1 MSYKSDLEGEE
12 EAIALGETVDDTQ
25 ARDQSPDLEGEN
37 NLNTEVVD
45 LENDNED
52 VLDRE
57 CQKLAAQISAE
68 QSERN
73 KILEQLEQ
81 MKETS
86 KTNERM
92 LALQQNN
99 DQALK
104 MQVYDQRNLM
114 ASSQNYTTH
123 CDFSV

>member
-12 EAIALGETVDDTQ
+12 EAIADTVDDTQ
-25 ARDQSPDLEGEN
+25 ARDQSPDVEGDNSE
-37 NLNTEVVD
+37 EVD

-52 VLDRE
+52 ILDRE
-57 CQKLAAQISAE
+57 CQKLASKISAE
-68 QSERN
+68 QSERI
-73 KILEQLEQ
+73 KMLEQLEQ
-81 MKETS
+81 MKE
-86 KTNERM
+86 KAQVNERVM
-92 LALQQNN
+92 ALQQNN

-123 CDFSV
+123 CDFS